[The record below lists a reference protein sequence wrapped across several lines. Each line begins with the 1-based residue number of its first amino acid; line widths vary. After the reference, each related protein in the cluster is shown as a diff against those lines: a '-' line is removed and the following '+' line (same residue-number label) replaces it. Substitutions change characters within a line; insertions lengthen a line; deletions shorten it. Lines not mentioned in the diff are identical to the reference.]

1 MCHFVIFLMIIFKNG
16 YTFLKLFRREDSV
29 FLHIDIDS
37 FFASAERSVD
47 PSLKGIPMAVG
58 SRSNLEIFNKKRTFI
73 KLMDD
78 NSGAFVAPVFYSGK
92 KRTFE
97 STFIDKIDGKEKIRG
112 IITTASYEAR
122 AYGVKTAMPIAQA
135 LKLCPTLKVVP
146 SNYRFYHKLSH
157 QIHAFIAAHIP
168 QVEQYS
174 IDEFFG
180 DVSGWKKDEEVYDFA
195 KLLQSKLLEEFDIP
209 VSIGISKAKW
219 IAKLAT
225 ESAKPY
231 GVFEVKDIDAYI
243 EKVPIKEFP
252 GIGKGFQ
259 KRLLDHY
266 IYTLGDVKRN
276 KKLFDSWKKPGI
288 QLYRRILGTDQEGI
302 SERGDRKSIGI
313 SRTFDAI
320 EDAEEVKRRIM
331 IMARH
336 IIYMVM
342 DIEVN
347 PTSYYLKIGY
357 KNGVRVKKTLRVER
371 VFSERLFKSMLSII
385 YDEIAQRNNGAIKLT
400 LSVTNFSSANLKTL
414 SLIDFKEDV
423 REKDLHRNIHKLRT
437 RFGLDIIKTGNEL

>member
-1 MCHFVIFLMIIFKNG
+1 M
-16 YTFLKLFRREDSV
+16 

-73 KLMDD
+73 RLMDD
-78 NSGAFVAPVFYSGK
+78 NSGAFVTPVFYSNTK
-92 KRTFE
+92 KTFQ
-97 STFIDKIDGKEKIRG
+97 SHFIDEIDGKKKIRG

-135 LKLCPTLKVVP
+135 LKLCPALRVVP
-146 SNYRFYHKLSH
+146 SNLRLYHKLSH
-157 QIHAFIAAHIP
+157 QIHAFISAHIP

-180 DVSGWKKDEEVYDFA
+180 DVSGWQEDEDVYEFA
-195 KLLQSKLLEEFDIP
+195 KGLQLKLLKEFDIP

-231 GVFEVKDIDAYI
+231 GVFEVKDIDSYI
-243 EKVPIKEFP
+243 QKIPINEFP

-259 KRLLDHY
+259 KRLEDHY
-266 IYTLGDVKRN
+266 IYTLGDVKKH
-276 KKLFDSWKKPGI
+276 KKLFESWKKPGI
-288 QLYRRILGTDQEGI
+288 QLYRRVTGTDCEGI
-302 SERGDRKSIGI
+302 SRRGERKSIGI

-320 EDAEEVKRRIM
+320 YDEEEVKRRIM

-336 IIYMVM
+336 LIYMVM
-342 DIEVN
+342 DIAVN

-357 KNGVRVKKTLRVER
+357 EYGERAKKRIRVER
-371 VFSERLFKSMLSII
+371 VFSETLFKSILSGM
-385 YDEIAQRNNGAIKLT
+385 YNEIAHRNKGAVKLT
-400 LSVTNFSSANLKTL
+400 LSVSNFSSENLKTL
-414 SLIDFKEDV
+414 SLIDFNDDI
-423 REKDLHRNIHKLRT
+423 RTKDLHQNIHQLRT